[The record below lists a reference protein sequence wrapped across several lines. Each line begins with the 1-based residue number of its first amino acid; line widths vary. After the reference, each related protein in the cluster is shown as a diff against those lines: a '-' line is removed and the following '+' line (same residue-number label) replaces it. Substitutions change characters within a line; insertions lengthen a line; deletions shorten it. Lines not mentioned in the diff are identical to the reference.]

1 MYVPQVN
8 KMDDLNEILDFMKRF
23 SFASIITNIDQIP
36 VATHLPFI
44 IESKQEKIIIT
55 SHFAKAN
62 KQWQHVASNNN
73 LIIFT
78 EPHAYISPQNY
89 LNEQN
94 VPTWNYI
101 SIHAYGKAEI
111 IKEEEAVF
119 DILKSTINFYE
130 KDYLSQWDNLP
141 QDYKTNLIK
150 GIVAFRIEIDKIEGK
165 KKLSQNRKEIE
176 KTNIINSLSQS
187 KSGAD
192 QLIAEY
198 MKNESAST

>member
-1 MYVPQVN
+1 M
-8 KMDDLNEILDFMKRF
+8 
-23 SFASIITNIDQIP
+23 
-36 VATHLPFI
+36 
-44 IESKQEKIIIT
+44 
-55 SHFAKAN
+55 
-62 KQWQHVASNNN
+62 
-73 LIIFT
+73 IIFT

-141 QDYKTNLIK
+141 EDYKTNLIK